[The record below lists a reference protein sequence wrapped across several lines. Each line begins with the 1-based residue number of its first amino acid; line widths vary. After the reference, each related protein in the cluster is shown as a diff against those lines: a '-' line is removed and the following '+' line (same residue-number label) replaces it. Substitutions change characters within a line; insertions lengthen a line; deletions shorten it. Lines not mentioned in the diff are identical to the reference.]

1 MLKRTVMLGV
11 ALAVVAAA
19 LVVNLAILDILS
31 LEALRETLG
40 KTLSVIAVTTVAVV
54 VILAIVKTAGK
65 P

>member
-1 MLKRTVMLGV
+1 MLKRTVMLGA

-19 LVVNLAILDILS
+19 LVVNLAILDVIS
-31 LEALRETLG
+31 FNALRETLG

-54 VILAIVKTAGK
+54 LVLAMVKATSK

>member
-40 KTLSVIAVTTVAVV
+40 KTLSVIAITTVAVV

>member
-1 MLKRTVMLGV
+1 MLKRTVILGA

-19 LVVNLAILDILS
+19 LVVNLAILDVIS
-31 LEALRETLG
+31 FTALRETLG

-54 VILAIVKTAGK
+54 LVLAMVKTTSK

>member
-1 MLKRTVMLGV
+1 MLKRTVLLGA

-19 LVVNLAILDILS
+19 LVVNLAILDVIS
-31 LEALRETLG
+31 FDALRETLG

-54 VILAIVKTAGK
+54 LVLAMVKATSK

>member
-1 MLKRTVMLGV
+1 MLKRTVLLGA

-19 LVVNLAILDILS
+19 LVVNLAILDVIS
-31 LEALRETLG
+31 FTALRETRG

-54 VILAIVKTAGK
+54 LVLAMVKATSK

>member
-1 MLKRTVMLGV
+1 MLKRTVLLGA

-19 LVVNLAILDILS
+19 LVVNLAILDVLS
-31 LEALRETLG
+31 LGAVRETLG

-54 VILAIVKTAGK
+54 LLLAIEKTAGK